1 MQEDQIS
8 ILMPVKN
15 AMPFLSECLSSII
28 NQTYQNWELI
38 AVNDHSTDT
47 SFETLTQYANQ
58 DKRIK
63 VLNNNGSGII
73 DALRLAYSK
82 CSGFYISRMDADDI
96 MSNNKLEVLS
106 EALKTNGLGHIAVG
120 KVKYFSENVLGNG
133 YKSYEK
139 WLNSLTEEGT
149 NFTEIYKECVIP
161 SPCWMVHKT
170 DFENCGAFKSNIY
183 PEDYDLC
190 FRFYENGLQCIPC
203 NETLH
208 YWRDYAIRT
217 SRTNE
222 HYADNRFLNLKC
234 HYFIKL
240 NYQVER
246 PLILW
251 GAGKKGKSIAKSL
264 VENGIDFHWLC
275 NNPNKIG
282 KDIYGVV
289 LTSSHQMETI
299 ENAQIIVAV
308 ANKVEQK
315 ELKDYFKTANL
326 EVMKDY
332 FFFC

>member
-106 EALKTNGLGHIAVG
+106 EALKTNGLGHIAIG

-222 HYADNRFLNLKC
+222 HYADNRFLDLKC

-240 NYQVER
+240 NYQVGR

-251 GAGKKGKSIAKSL
+251 GAGKKGKSIAKNL